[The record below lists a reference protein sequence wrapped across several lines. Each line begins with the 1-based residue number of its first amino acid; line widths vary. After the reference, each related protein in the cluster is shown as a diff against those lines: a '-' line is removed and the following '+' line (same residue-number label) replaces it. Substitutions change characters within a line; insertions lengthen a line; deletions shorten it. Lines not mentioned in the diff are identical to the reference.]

1 MAFDPD
7 AFLAEPAKGGFDP
20 NAFLAERGD
29 AAPQEAPNTALDVVK
44 GYGSGLLRAAERLP
58 GAVPSLLGMAGRG
71 VEKGLGYLG
80 LESKEMA
87 EEARKREE
95 LLANAG
101 KPYFATDAL
110 PHAQTVPGQYAETL
124 GEMTPNII
132 GGPGSIARRAAMNVV
147 APTVGAETAGQLTK
161 GTDYEPYAR
170 MIGAV
175 AAPSI
180 AGRIITPIR
189 TDPRRMDLVRNLENE
204 GITAMTAGQRTGN
217 KPLQYAESVFGD
229 YPGAG
234 QGATTAQRQSNEQ
247 FTSAVLRRLGM
258 NEAPTRDNLGARVQ
272 EIQNG
277 FEALSTRNVLQTD
290 RVLANEIAQT
300 IQRYGRK
307 LPSQQREV
315 IYNIV
320 QDLAGY
326 GGRIPGTVYQT
337 TRSDLGKMARSARES
352 DPVFADAARGIRNAL
367 DNAMERSLTPQ
378 DRGIWAQLRDHYGAW
393 KTIQNAAKNTDDFG
407 NVIITP
413 NALKEAASAKDRG
426 NFARGLG
433 RFAELAQSGTPVL
446 KTLPQSGTQPRAML
460 NTALAS
466 LGAGATGAGLWPVA
480 AAIGAPAVAGR
491 VLMNPVTQRYLSNQV
506 LQGPSQSRR
515 NAMLSAY
522 LATIGEE

>member
-1 MAFDPD
+1 MAWEIASETPADQWQVASEKPI
-7 AFLAEPAKGGFDP
+7 EPPPESP
-20 NAFLAERGD
+20 NV
-29 AAPQEAPNTALDVVK
+29 ALDVAK
-44 GYGSGLLRAAERLP
+44 GYGSGLARAAERLP
-58 GAVPSLLGMAGRG
+58 GTVPSLLGMAGRG
-71 VEKGLGYLG
+71 VEKGLRYLG

-87 EEARKREE
+87 DAARQREE
-95 LLANAG
+95 FLASAG

-124 GEMTPNII
+124 GEMTPNVLI
-132 GGPGSIARRAAMNVV
+132 GPGGVGRRAAMNVV
-147 APTVGAETAGQLTK
+147 APTIGAETAGQLTK
-161 GTDYEPYAR
+161 GSDFEPYAR
-170 MIGAV
+170 MAGAV
-175 AAPSI
+175 VAPSV
-180 AGRIITPIR
+180 AGRAITPVR
-189 TDPRRMDLVRNLENE
+189 TDPRRAEMIRNLEAE
-204 GITAMTAGQRTGN
+204 GVDAMTAGQRTGN
-217 KPLQYAESVFGD
+217 RPLQYAESVFGD

-272 EIQNG
+272 EIQNE
-277 FEALSTRNVLQTD
+277 FERLASRNVLQTD

-300 IQRYGRK
+300 IQRYGRQI
-307 LPSQQREV
+307 PSQQREV
-315 IYNIV
+315 IYNVV

-326 GGRIPGTVYQT
+326 GGRIPGIVYQT
-337 TRSDLGKMARSARES
+337 TRSDLGKMAQAARES
-352 DPVFADAARGIRNAL
+352 NPAFAEAARGLRNAL
-367 DNAMERSLTPQ
+367 DRAMERSLSPQ
-378 DRGIWAQLRDHYGAW
+378 DRGLWGQLREHYGAW
-393 KTIQNAAKNTDDFG
+393 KTIEKAAKNTDDFG

-522 LATIGEE
+522 LATIGDE